1 MTRKPDVFKFIS
13 LSEGWSVFSIWPVG
27 GRFYIFSGELLLK
40 KAEEAVRADL
50 ADEIG
55 ESEHKR
61 QFDWDTVLERVK
73 KGLYFPPSW
82 LFSIKVAKT
91 EGNLITLEARN
102 HFQALWVKNHY
113 LDLINETTRSLYGA
127 DSFEV
132 IINADDEDEGDSA
145 PRKQKKNGDK
155 ARKSRESRDL
165 EEASFLN
172 SANTFEN
179 FVVGQ
184 SNQFAHAASYA
195 IAENPGMAYNPLFIH
210 SGVGLGKTHLL
221 HSIGNHISKKYKNR
235 LNTFCISAE
244 HFTNG
249 VVQSIKTGSMDK
261 FRNLYRF
268 NCDVLLID
276 DIQFIAG
283 KDSTQEEFFHT
294 FNSLYTAKKQIVIT
308 SDKPPGVMKNFEE
321 RLKSRFEW
329 GLTADIQPPEVETK
343 MAIIEKKAEEEKI
356 DIPADVA
363 SFVAQNVISNIRE
376 LEGSLNKLFAYSR
389 MFNEK
394 ITLEMSKRLLR
405 GLVKKETPKI
415 ITIELI
421 QKETS
426 AFFSLT
432 VKDLKSNQKQK
443 KISEPR
449 QIAMF
454 LSRKYTSSSF
464 PEIASR
470 FGGKNHSTVVHAVKN
485 VERKI
490 SKDTAVSN
498 SVAAISAI
506 LEKFITS

>member
-1 MTRKPDVFKFIS
+1 M
-13 LSEGWSVFSIWPVG
+13 
-27 GRFYIFSGELLLK
+27 K
-40 KAEEAVRADL
+40 KAEVVAHGNL
-50 ADEIG
+50 ATETDG
-55 ESEHKR
+55 SEQKIE
-61 QFDWDTVLERVK
+61 FDWDAVLDHVK
-73 KGLYFPPSW
+73 KDLYFPPSW
-82 LFSIKVAKT
+82 LFSIKVSKT
-91 EGNLITLEARN
+91 EDKLVTLEAKTQ
-102 HFQALWVKNHY
+102 FQALWVKNHY
-113 LDLINETTRSLYGA
+113 LQLINETARSLYGKEG
-127 DSFEV
+127 FEV
-132 IINADDEDEGDSA
+132 TIDAGEENSSA
-145 PRKQKKNGDK
+145 EK
-155 ARKSRESRDL
+155 ARKSKAVGKKSSLAREARKSKAVGEPESTGFHDPQA
-165 EEASFLN
+165 ASFFSLT
-172 SANTFEN
+172 NTFEN
-179 FVVGQ
+179 FVVGP
-184 SNQFAHAASYA
+184 SNQFAHAASFA

-221 HSIGNHISKKYKNR
+221 HSIGNHILKRYGGR

-308 SDKPPGVMKNFEE
+308 SDKPPSVMKNFEE

-343 MAIIEKKAEEEKI
+343 IAIIEKKAEEERI
-356 DIPADVA
+356 EIPDDVA
-363 SFVAQNVISNIRE
+363 SFIAQNVLLNIRE
-376 LEGSLNKLFAYSR
+376 LEGSVNKLFAYSK
-389 MFNEK
+389 MFGER
-394 ITLEMSKRLLR
+394 ITLERAKQLLKN
-405 GLVKKETPKI
+405 LAKKENPKI

-421 QKETS
+421 QKEVS
-426 AFFSLT
+426 SFFDLT
-432 VKDLKSNQKQK
+432 VKDLKSGQKQK
-443 KISEPR
+443 KVSEPR

-464 PEIASR
+464 PEIGSR

-485 VERKI
+485 VEKKI
-490 SKDTAVSN
+490 VKDPNVSTAVT
-498 SVAAISAI
+498 ALSAT

>member
-1 MTRKPDVFKFIS
+1 M
-13 LSEGWSVFSIWPVG
+13 
-27 GRFYIFSGELLLK
+27 K
-40 KAEEAVRADL
+40 KAEDVAHGNLATETDQLNQKIEFNWDAVLDC
-50 ADEIG
+50 
-55 ESEHKR
+55 
-61 QFDWDTVLERVK
+61 VK
-73 KGLYFPPSW
+73 KDLYFPPSW
-82 LFSIKVAKT
+82 LFSIKVAKI
-91 EGNLITLEARN
+91 EGRLVTLEAKS

-113 LDLINETTRSLYGA
+113 LQLINETAQSLYGEGR
-127 DSFEV
+127 FQV
-132 IINADDEDEGDSA
+132 TIDERENNSGA
-145 PRKQKKNGDK
+145 VGAKKNK
-155 ARKSRESRDL
+155 AM
-165 EEASFLN
+165 EAENQSHDPQSVSFF
-172 SANTFEN
+172 SSTNTFEN
-179 FVVGQ
+179 FVVGP

-221 HSIGNHISKKYKNR
+221 HSIGNHILQRYGNR
-235 LNTFCISAE
+235 LNTLCISAE

-308 SDKPPGVMKNFEE
+308 SDKPPSVMKNFEE

-343 MAIIEKKAEEEKI
+343 IAIIEKKAEEEQI
-356 DIPADVA
+356 EIPGDVA
-363 SFVAQNVISNIRE
+363 SFIAQNVLSNIRE
-376 LEGSLNKLFAYSR
+376 LEGSVNKLFAYSK
-389 MFNEK
+389 MFRER
-394 ITLEMSKRLLR
+394 ITLELAKQLLKH
-405 GLVKKETPKI
+405 LVRKETPKI
-415 ITIELI
+415 ITIDLI
-421 QKETS
+421 QKEVGS
-426 AFFSLT
+426 FFDLS

-443 KISEPR
+443 KVSEPR

-464 PEIASR
+464 PEIGNK

-485 VERKI
+485 IEKKTDKDPNI
-490 SKDTAVSN
+490 SNA
-498 SVAAISAI
+498 VAAISAT

>member
-1 MTRKPDVFKFIS
+1 
-13 LSEGWSVFSIWPVG
+13 
-27 GRFYIFSGELLLK
+27 LK
-40 KAEEAVRADL
+40 KAENVAHGNL
-50 ADEIG
+50 ATETDQLNQKIE
-55 ESEHKR
+55 
-61 QFDWDTVLERVK
+61 FDWDAVLDCVK
-73 KGLYFPPSW
+73 KDLYFPPSW
-82 LFSIKVAKT
+82 LFSIKVANI
-91 EGNLITLEARN
+91 EGWLVTLEAKS

-113 LDLINETTRSLYGA
+113 LHLINETAQNLYGEGR
-127 DSFEV
+127 FQ
-132 IINADDEDEGDSA
+132 ITIDEREKNSEAVGA
-145 PRKQKKNGDK
+145 KKNSVAETENQSHDPQ
-155 ARKSRESRDL
+155 SV
-165 EEASFLN
+165 SFF
-172 SANTFEN
+172 SSTNTFEN
-179 FVVGQ
+179 FVVGP

-221 HSIGNHISKKYKNR
+221 HSIGNHILQKYGNR
-235 LNTFCISAE
+235 LNTLCISAE

-283 KDSTQEEFFHT
+283 KESTQEEFFHT

-308 SDKPPGVMKNFEE
+308 SDKPPSVMKNFEE

-343 MAIIEKKAEEEKI
+343 IAIIEKKAEEEQI
-356 DIPADVA
+356 EIPGDVA
-363 SFVAQNVISNIRE
+363 SFIAQNVLSNIRE
-376 LEGSLNKLFAYSR
+376 LEGSVNKLFAYSR
-389 MFNEK
+389 MFREK
-394 ITLEMSKRLLR
+394 ITLELAKQLLKH
-405 GLVKKETPKI
+405 LVRKEAPKI

-421 QKETS
+421 QKEVGS
-426 AFFSLT
+426 FFDLP

-443 KISEPR
+443 KVSEPR

-464 PEIASR
+464 PEIGNK

-485 VERKI
+485 IEKKTDRDPNI
-490 SKDTAVSN
+490 SNAI
-498 SVAAISAI
+498 AAISAT

>member
-1 MTRKPDVFKFIS
+1 MKKTGEAAHGNLTAESYK
-13 LSEGWSVFSIWPVG
+13 SEQE
-27 GRFYIFSGELLLK
+27 RE
-40 KAEEAVRADL
+40 
-50 ADEIG
+50 
-55 ESEHKR
+55 
-61 QFDWDTVLERVK
+61 FDWDAVLESVK
-73 KGLYFPPSW
+73 GDLYSPPSW
-82 LFSIKVAKT
+82 MFSIKVAKI
-91 EGNLITLEARN
+91 EGDLVTLEAKN

-113 LDLINETTRSLYGA
+113 LELINDAARNLYGK
-127 DSFEV
+127 
-132 IINADDEDEGDSA
+132 EGFQVTIDAGEENSA
-145 PRKQKKNGDK
+145 SRKIKKDRAYDNGGT
-155 ARKSRESRDL
+155 REPHDPQT
-165 EEASFLN
+165 ASFF
-172 SANTFEN
+172 SSSNTFDN
-179 FVVGQ
+179 FVVGP

-210 SGVGLGKTHLL
+210 SGVGLGKTHLI
-221 HSIGNHISKKYKNR
+221 HSIGNHILKKYGTR

-261 FRNLYRF
+261 FRNLYRL

-329 GLTADIQPPEVETK
+329 GLMADIQPPEVETK
-343 MAIIEKKAEEEKI
+343 IAIIEKKAEEEEI
-356 DIPADVA
+356 EIPADVA
-363 SFVAQNVISNIRE
+363 SFVAQNVLSNVRE
-376 LEGSLNKLFAYSR
+376 LEGSVNKLVAYSK
-389 MFNEK
+389 MFRER
-394 ITLEMSKRLLR
+394 ITLELAKQLLSN
-405 GLVKKETPKI
+405 LVKKEIPKI
-415 ITIELI
+415 ITIDLI
-421 QKETS
+421 QKEVS
-426 AFFSLT
+426 SFFDLT
-432 VKDLKSNQKQK
+432 VKDMKSNQKQK

-464 PEIASR
+464 PEIGNK

-485 VERKI
+485 VEKKI
-490 SKDTAVSN
+490 ERDPLVSNAVS
-498 SVAAISAI
+498 AISTM

>member
-1 MTRKPDVFKFIS
+1 M
-13 LSEGWSVFSIWPVG
+13 
-27 GRFYIFSGELLLK
+27 K
-40 KAEEAVRADL
+40 KAEEVAHGNLATETDQLNQKIEFNWDAVLDC
-50 ADEIG
+50 
-55 ESEHKR
+55 
-61 QFDWDTVLERVK
+61 VK
-73 KGLYFPPSW
+73 KDLYFPPSW
-82 LFSIKVAKT
+82 LFSIKVAKI
-91 EGNLITLEARN
+91 EGRLVTLEAKS

-113 LDLINETTRSLYGA
+113 LQLINETAQSLYGEGR
-127 DSFEV
+127 FQV
-132 IINADDEDEGDSA
+132 TIDEHEKNSGA
-145 PRKQKKNGDK
+145 GRAKKNNI
-155 ARKSRESRDL
+155 AERENQSHDPQSV
-165 EEASFLN
+165 SFF
-172 SANTFEN
+172 SSTNTFEN
-179 FVVGQ
+179 FVVGP

-221 HSIGNHISKKYKNR
+221 HSIGNHILQKYGNR
-235 LNTFCISAE
+235 LNTLCISAE

-343 MAIIEKKAEEEKI
+343 IAIIEKKAEEEKI
-356 DIPADVA
+356 EIPGDVA
-363 SFVAQNVISNIRE
+363 SFIAQNVLSNVRE
-376 LEGSLNKLFAYSR
+376 LEGSVNKLFAYSR
-389 MFNEK
+389 MFGER
-394 ITLEMSKRLLR
+394 ITLELAKQLLKN
-405 GLVKKETPKI
+405 LVRKEIPKI

-421 QKETS
+421 QKEVGV
-426 AFFSLT
+426 FFDLS

-464 PEIASR
+464 PEIGNK

-485 VERKI
+485 IEKKTDR
-490 SKDTAVSN
+490 DPNVSN
-498 SVAAISAI
+498 AVAVLSAT

>member
-1 MTRKPDVFKFIS
+1 M
-13 LSEGWSVFSIWPVG
+13 
-27 GRFYIFSGELLLK
+27 K
-40 KAEEAVRADL
+40 KAEEVAPGDL
-50 ADEIG
+50 ATETDR
-55 ESEHKR
+55 SE
-61 QFDWDTVLERVK
+61 QETEFDWNAILDRVK
-73 KGLYFPPSW
+73 RDLYFPPSW
-82 LFSIKVAKT
+82 LFSIKVAKI
-91 EGNLITLEARN
+91 EGSLVTLETKNRYL
-102 HFQALWVKNHY
+102 ALWVKNHY
-113 LDLINETTRSLYGA
+113 LQLINDSARSLYGKEG
-127 DSFEV
+127 FEV
-132 IINADDEDEGDSA
+132 TIDAGEENSA
-145 PRKQKKNGDK
+145 
-155 ARKSRESRDL
+155 ARETKKSRNSGKPERAESHDPQA
-165 EEASFLN
+165 ASFF
-172 SANTFEN
+172 SSTNTFEN
-179 FVVGQ
+179 FVVGP

-221 HSIGNHISKKYKNR
+221 HSIGNHILKRYGNR

-308 SDKPPGVMKNFEE
+308 SDKPPSVMKNFEE

-343 MAIIEKKAEEEKI
+343 IAIIEKKAEEEKI
-356 DIPADVA
+356 EIPSDVA
-363 SFVAQNVISNIRE
+363 SFIAQNVLSNIRE
-376 LEGSLNKLFAYSR
+376 LEGSVNKLFAYSK
-389 MFNEK
+389 MFRER
-394 ITLEMSKRLLR
+394 ITLELAKQLLKN
-405 GLVKKETPKI
+405 LVKKETPKI

-421 QKETS
+421 QKEVS
-426 AFFSLT
+426 LFFDLT
-432 VKDLKSNQKQK
+432 VKEIKSNQKQK
-443 KISEPR
+443 KVSEPR

-464 PEIASR
+464 PEIGSR

-485 VERKI
+485 VEKKI
-490 SKDTAVSN
+490 GRDPSVS
-498 SVAAISAI
+498 SAVAAISTT

>member
-1 MTRKPDVFKFIS
+1 M
-13 LSEGWSVFSIWPVG
+13 
-27 GRFYIFSGELLLK
+27 K
-40 KAEEAVRADL
+40 KAEEVAHGNL
-50 ADEIG
+50 AAETDR
-55 ESEHKR
+55 SEQKIE
-61 QFDWDTVLERVK
+61 FDWDAVLDCVK
-73 KGLYFPPSW
+73 RDLYFPPSW
-82 LFSIKVAKT
+82 LFSIKVAKI
-91 EGNLITLEARN
+91 EGKMVILEAKT

-113 LDLINETTRSLYGA
+113 LQLINDTSRSLYGKE
-127 DSFEV
+127 SFVVTIDAGEENSV
-132 IINADDEDEGDSA
+132 ARET
-145 PRKQKKNGDK
+145 KK
-155 ARKSRESRDL
+155 ARNTDKQERAESHDPQA
-165 EEASFLN
+165 ASFF
-172 SANTFEN
+172 SSTNTFEN
-179 FVVGQ
+179 FVVGP

-221 HSIGNHISKKYKNR
+221 HSIGNHILKKYGNR

-249 VVQSIKTGSMDK
+249 VVQNIKTGSMDK

-308 SDKPPGVMKNFEE
+308 SDKPPSVMKNFEE

-343 MAIIEKKAEEEKI
+343 IAIIEKKAEEEKI
-356 DIPADVA
+356 EIPGDVA
-363 SFVAQNVISNIRE
+363 SFIAQNVLSNIRE
-376 LEGSLNKLFAYSR
+376 LEGSVNKLFAYSK
-389 MFNEK
+389 MFGER
-394 ITLEMSKRLLR
+394 ITLELAKQLLKN
-405 GLVKKETPKI
+405 LVKKETPKI
-415 ITIELI
+415 INIELI
-421 QKETS
+421 QKEVST
-426 AFFSLT
+426 FFDLT
-432 VKDLKSNQKQK
+432 VKELKSNQKQK

-464 PEIASR
+464 PEIGNR

-485 VERKI
+485 VEKKI
-490 SKDTAVSN
+490 NKDPSVSN
-498 SVAAISAI
+498 AVAAISTT

>member
-1 MTRKPDVFKFIS
+1 M
-13 LSEGWSVFSIWPVG
+13 
-27 GRFYIFSGELLLK
+27 K
-40 KAEEAVRADL
+40 KAEKVVHGNL
-50 ADEIG
+50 ATEIDQT
-55 ESEHKR
+55 R
-61 QFDWDTVLERVK
+61 QKIEFDWDAVLDCVK
-73 KGLYFPPSW
+73 KDLYFPPSW
-82 LFSIKVAKT
+82 LFSIKVAKI
-91 EGNLITLEARN
+91 EGRLVTLEAKS

-113 LDLINETTRSLYGA
+113 IQLINETAHSLYGEEG
-127 DSFEV
+127 FQV
-132 IINADDEDEGDSA
+132 IIDAGEENSVDRA
-145 PRKQKKNGDK
+145 PRKRK
-155 ARKSRESRDL
+155 AVDRSESTESHDPQA
-165 EEASFLN
+165 ASFF
-172 SANTFEN
+172 SSTNTFDN
-179 FVVGQ
+179 FVVGP
-184 SNQFAHAASYA
+184 SNQFAHAASCA

-221 HSIGNHISKKYKNR
+221 HSIGNHILKKYGNR

-283 KDSTQEEFFHT
+283 KESTQEEFFHT

-308 SDKPPGVMKNFEE
+308 SDKPPSVMKNFEE

-343 MAIIEKKAEEEKI
+343 IAIIEKKAEEEQI
-356 DIPADVA
+356 EIPGDVA
-363 SFVAQNVISNIRE
+363 SFIAQNVFSNVRE
-376 LEGSLNKLFAYSR
+376 LEGSVNKLFAYSR
-389 MFNEK
+389 MFGER
-394 ITLEMSKRLLR
+394 ITLELAKQLLKS
-405 GLVKKETPKI
+405 LVRKEAPKI

-421 QKETS
+421 QKEVGI
-426 AFFSLT
+426 FFDLT
-432 VKDLKSNQKQK
+432 VKEIKSNQKQK

-464 PEIASR
+464 PEIGNK

-485 VERKI
+485 IEKKI
-490 SKDTAVSN
+490 ANNSAVSN
-498 SVAAISAI
+498 AVSAVSAT

>member
-1 MTRKPDVFKFIS
+1 MKKTEEVAHDNLATENQKPQQKV
-13 LSEGWSVFSIWPVG
+13 E
-27 GRFYIFSGELLLK
+27 
-40 KAEEAVRADL
+40 
-50 ADEIG
+50 
-55 ESEHKR
+55 
-61 QFDWDTVLERVK
+61 FDWDAVLDGVK
-73 KGLYFPPSW
+73 KDLYFPPSW
-82 LFSIKVAKT
+82 LFSIKVAKI
-91 EGNLITLEARN
+91 EGKIVTLEAKT

-113 LDLINETTRSLYGA
+113 LQLINDTARILYGKEG
-127 DSFEV
+127 FEV
-132 IINADDEDEGDSA
+132 IIDVGEENSWTKET
-145 PRKQKKNGDK
+145 KKNMAPGNNH
-155 ARKSRESRDL
+155 RTIESHDPQA
-165 EEASFLN
+165 ASFFSSSN
-172 SANTFEN
+172 AFDN
-179 FVVGQ
+179 FVVGP

-221 HSIGNHISKKYKNR
+221 HSIGNHILKKYGTR

-261 FRNLYRF
+261 FRNLYRL

-308 SDKPPGVMKNFEE
+308 SDKPPSVMKNFEE

-343 MAIIEKKAEEEKI
+343 IAIIEKKAEEENI
-356 DIPADVA
+356 EIPTDVA
-363 SFVAQNVISNIRE
+363 SFVAQNVLSNIRE
-376 LEGSLNKLFAYSR
+376 LEGSVNKLFAYSK
-389 MFNEK
+389 MFREK
-394 ITLEMSKRLLR
+394 ITLELAKQLLSN
-405 GLVKKETPKI
+405 LVKKETPKI
-415 ITIELI
+415 ITIDLI
-421 QKETS
+421 QKEVST
-426 AFFSLT
+426 FFDLT

-443 KISEPR
+443 KVSQPR

-464 PEIASR
+464 PEIGNR

-485 VERKI
+485 VEKKI
-490 SKDTAVSN
+490 AKDPSVSNAVTAVS
-498 SVAAISAI
+498 AT

>member
-1 MTRKPDVFKFIS
+1 M
-13 LSEGWSVFSIWPVG
+13 
-27 GRFYIFSGELLLK
+27 K
-40 KAEEAVRADL
+40 KAEEVAHGNLATETDQLNQKIEFNWDAVLDC
-50 ADEIG
+50 
-55 ESEHKR
+55 
-61 QFDWDTVLERVK
+61 VK
-73 KGLYFPPSW
+73 KDLYFPPSW
-82 LFSIKVAKT
+82 LFSIKVAKI
-91 EGNLITLEARN
+91 EGRLVTLEAKS

-113 LDLINETTRSLYGA
+113 LQLINETAQHLYGVGR
-127 DSFEV
+127 FQV
-132 IINADDEDEGDSA
+132 IIDERERNSVAGGA
-145 PRKQKKNGDK
+145 KKNS
-155 ARKSRESRDL
+155 AT
-165 EEASFLN
+165 EAENQSHDPQSVSFF
-172 SANTFEN
+172 SSTNTFEN
-179 FVVGQ
+179 FVVGP

-221 HSIGNHISKKYKNR
+221 HSIGNHILQKHGNR
-235 LNTFCISAE
+235 LNTLCISAE

-308 SDKPPGVMKNFEE
+308 SDKPPSVMKNFEE

-329 GLTADIQPPEVETK
+329 GLTADIQTPEVETK
-343 MAIIEKKAEEEKI
+343 IAIIEKKAEEEQI
-356 DIPADVA
+356 EIPGDVA
-363 SFVAQNVISNIRE
+363 SFIAQNVLSNIRE
-376 LEGSLNKLFAYSR
+376 LEGSVNKLFAYSR
-389 MFNEK
+389 MFRER
-394 ITLEMSKRLLR
+394 ITLELAKQLLKH
-405 GLVKKETPKI
+405 LVRKETPKI
-415 ITIELI
+415 ITIEII
-421 QKETS
+421 QKEVGS
-426 AFFSLT
+426 FFDLS

-464 PEIASR
+464 PEIGNR

-485 VERKI
+485 IEKKTDR
-490 SKDTAVSN
+490 DPNVSN
-498 SVAAISAI
+498 AVAAISAT

>member
-1 MTRKPDVFKFIS
+1 M
-13 LSEGWSVFSIWPVG
+13 
-27 GRFYIFSGELLLK
+27 K
-40 KAEEAVRADL
+40 KAENVAHSKL
-50 ADEIG
+50 ATETDQLNQKIE
-55 ESEHKR
+55 
-61 QFDWDTVLERVK
+61 FDWDSVLDRVK
-73 KGLYFPPSW
+73 KDLYFPPSW
-82 LFSIKVAKT
+82 LFSIKAARI
-91 EGNLITLEARN
+91 EGKLVTLEAKS

-113 LDLINETTRSLYGA
+113 LQLINETVQSLYGK
-127 DSFEV
+127 DCFV
-132 IINADDEDEGDSA
+132 VTIDERERNPGSDGA
-145 PRKQKKNGDK
+145 KKNSVAQKENHSHDPQ
-155 ARKSRESRDL
+155 SV
-165 EEASFLN
+165 SFF
-172 SANTFEN
+172 SSTNTFEN
-179 FVVGQ
+179 FVVGP

-221 HSIGNHISKKYKNR
+221 HSIGNHILQKHGNR
-235 LNTFCISAE
+235 LNTLCISAE

-308 SDKPPGVMKNFEE
+308 SDKPPSVMKNFEE

-343 MAIIEKKAEEEKI
+343 IAIIEKKAEEEQI
-356 DIPADVA
+356 EIPGDVT
-363 SFVAQNVISNIRE
+363 SFIAQNVLSNIRE
-376 LEGSLNKLFAYSR
+376 LEGSVNKLFAYSR
-389 MFNEK
+389 MFGEK
-394 ITLEMSKRLLR
+394 ITLELAKQLLKN
-405 GLVKKETPKI
+405 LVRKETPKI

-421 QKETS
+421 QKEVG
-426 AFFSLT
+426 AFFDLS
-432 VKDLKSNQKQK
+432 VKEIKSNQKHK
-443 KISEPR
+443 KVSEPR

-464 PEIASR
+464 PEIGNK

-485 VERKI
+485 IEKKTGR
-490 SKDTAVSN
+490 DPNVS
-498 SVAAISAI
+498 SAVAAISAI

>member
-1 MTRKPDVFKFIS
+1 MVFC
-13 LSEGWSVFSIWPVG
+13 
-27 GRFYIFSGELLLK
+27 FSGEALLK
-40 KAEEAVRADL
+40 KAEDVAHGNL
-50 ADEIG
+50 ATETDQLNQEI
-55 ESEHKR
+55 E
-61 QFDWDTVLERVK
+61 FDWDAVLDCVK
-73 KGLYFPPSW
+73 KDLYFPPSW
-82 LFSIKVAKT
+82 LFSIKVAKI
-91 EGNLITLEARN
+91 EGRLVTLEAKS

-113 LDLINETTRSLYGA
+113 LQLINETAQSLYGVGRFQVTIDERERNSVA
-127 DSFEV
+127 DG
-132 IINADDEDEGDSA
+132 A
-145 PRKQKKNGDK
+145 KKNN
-155 ARKSRESRDL
+155 AA
-165 EEASFLN
+165 EAENRSHDPQSVSFF
-172 SANTFEN
+172 SSTNTFEN
-179 FVVGQ
+179 FVVGP

-221 HSIGNHISKKYKNR
+221 HSIGNHILQKYGNG
-235 LNTFCISAE
+235 LNTLCISAE

-308 SDKPPGVMKNFEE
+308 SDKPPSVMKNFEE

-343 MAIIEKKAEEEKI
+343 IAIIEKKAEEEQI
-356 DIPADVA
+356 EIPGDVA
-363 SFVAQNVISNIRE
+363 SFIAQNVLSNIRE
-376 LEGSLNKLFAYSR
+376 LEGSVNKLFAYSR
-389 MFNEK
+389 MFRER
-394 ITLEMSKRLLR
+394 ITLELAKQLLKH
-405 GLVKKETPKI
+405 LVRKETPKI
-415 ITIELI
+415 ITIEFI
-421 QKETS
+421 QKEVGS
-426 AFFSLT
+426 FFDLS

-443 KISEPR
+443 RVSEPR

-464 PEIASR
+464 PEIGSK

-485 VERKI
+485 IEK
-490 SKDTAVSN
+490 KTDNDPNVSN
-498 SVAAISAI
+498 AVAAISAS

>member
-1 MTRKPDVFKFIS
+1 M
-13 LSEGWSVFSIWPVG
+13 
-27 GRFYIFSGELLLK
+27 K
-40 KAEEAVRADL
+40 KAEEVAHGNL
-50 ADEIG
+50 AAETDR
-55 ESEHKR
+55 SEQKIE
-61 QFDWDTVLERVK
+61 FDWDAVLDCVK
-73 KGLYFPPSW
+73 KDLYFPPSW
-82 LFSIKVAKT
+82 LFSIKVAKI
-91 EGNLITLEARN
+91 EGRMVTLEAKT

-113 LDLINETTRSLYGA
+113 LQLINDTSRSLYGKEG
-127 DSFEV
+127 FEV
-132 IINADDEDEGDSA
+132 TIDAGEENMVAKETKKGRNAGKPERA
-145 PRKQKKNGDK
+145 
-155 ARKSRESRDL
+155 ESHDPQA
-165 EEASFLN
+165 ASFF
-172 SANTFEN
+172 SSTNTFEN
-179 FVVGQ
+179 FVVGP

-221 HSIGNHISKKYKNR
+221 HSIGNHILRRNGNR

-308 SDKPPGVMKNFEE
+308 SDKPPSVMKNFEE

-343 MAIIEKKAEEEKI
+343 IAIIEKKAEEEKI
-356 DIPADVA
+356 EIPGDVA
-363 SFVAQNVISNIRE
+363 SFIAQNVLSNIRE
-376 LEGSLNKLFAYSR
+376 LEGSVNKLFAYSK
-389 MFNEK
+389 MFREK
-394 ITLEMSKRLLR
+394 ITIELAKQLLKN
-405 GLVKKETPKI
+405 LVKKETPKI

-421 QKETS
+421 QKEVST
-426 AFFSLT
+426 FFDLT
-432 VKDLKSNQKQK
+432 VKELKSNQKQK
-443 KISEPR
+443 KVSEPR

-464 PEIASR
+464 PEIGNR

-485 VERKI
+485 VEKKI
-490 SKDTAVSN
+490 DRDPIVSN
-498 SVAAISAI
+498 AVAAISTT

>member
-1 MTRKPDVFKFIS
+1 M
-13 LSEGWSVFSIWPVG
+13 
-27 GRFYIFSGELLLK
+27 LK
-40 KAEEAVRADL
+40 KAEEVAHGNL
-50 ADEIG
+50 AAETNI
-55 ESEHKR
+55 SEQKTE
-61 QFDWDTVLERVK
+61 FDWDAVLECVK
-73 KGLYFPPSW
+73 KDLYFPPSW
-82 LFSIKVAKT
+82 LFSIKVAKI
-91 EGNLITLEARN
+91 EGKMVTLEAKT

-113 LDLINETTRSLYGA
+113 LQLINDTSRNLYGK
-127 DSFEV
+127 DGFEV
-132 IINADDEDEGDSA
+132 TIDAGEEESASRETKKSRNADRPERA
-145 PRKQKKNGDK
+145 
-155 ARKSRESRDL
+155 ESHDPQA
-165 EEASFLN
+165 ASFF
-172 SANTFEN
+172 SSTNTFEN
-179 FVVGQ
+179 FVVGP

-221 HSIGNHISKKYKNR
+221 HSIGNHILKRNGNH

-308 SDKPPGVMKNFEE
+308 SDKPPSVMKNFEE

-343 MAIIEKKAEEEKI
+343 IAIIEKKAEEEKI
-356 DIPADVA
+356 EIPSDVA
-363 SFVAQNVISNIRE
+363 SFIAQNVLSNIRE
-376 LEGSLNKLFAYSR
+376 LEGSVNKLFAYSK
-389 MFNEK
+389 MFRER
-394 ITLEMSKRLLR
+394 ITLELAKQLLKN
-405 GLVKKETPKI
+405 LVKKETPKI

-421 QKETS
+421 QREVST
-426 AFFSLT
+426 FFDLT
-432 VKDLKSNQKQK
+432 VKELKSSQKQK
-443 KISEPR
+443 KVSEPR

-464 PEIASR
+464 PEIGNR

-485 VERKI
+485 IEKKI
-490 SKDTAVSN
+490 GRDPSVSN
-498 SVAAISAI
+498 AVAALSST

>member
-1 MTRKPDVFKFIS
+1 M
-13 LSEGWSVFSIWPVG
+13 
-27 GRFYIFSGELLLK
+27 LLK
-40 KAEEAVRADL
+40 KAEEVAHGNL
-50 ADEIG
+50 ATETDQLNQKIE
-55 ESEHKR
+55 
-61 QFDWDTVLERVK
+61 FDWDAVLDRVK
-73 KGLYFPPSW
+73 KDLYFPPSW
-82 LFSIKVAKT
+82 LFSIKVAKI
-91 EGNLITLEARN
+91 EGRLVTLEAKS

-113 LDLINETTRSLYGA
+113 LQLINETAQGLYGEGR
-127 DSFEV
+127 FQV
-132 IINADDEDEGDSA
+132 TIDEREKNSVAVGA
-145 PRKQKKNGDK
+145 KKNS
-155 ARKSRESRDL
+155 AA
-165 EEASFLN
+165 EAENQSHDPHSVSFF
-172 SANTFEN
+172 SSTNTFEN
-179 FVVGQ
+179 FVVGP
-184 SNQFAHAASYA
+184 SNQFVHAASYA

-221 HSIGNHISKKYKNR
+221 HSIGNHILQKYGNR
-235 LNTFCISAE
+235 LNTLCISAE

-308 SDKPPGVMKNFEE
+308 SDKPPSVMKNFEE

-343 MAIIEKKAEEEKI
+343 IAIIEKKAEEEQI
-356 DIPADVA
+356 EIPGDVA
-363 SFVAQNVISNIRE
+363 SFIAQNVLSNVRE
-376 LEGSLNKLFAYSR
+376 LEGSVNKLFAYSR
-389 MFNEK
+389 MFRER
-394 ITLEMSKRLLR
+394 ITLELAKQLLKH
-405 GLVKKETPKI
+405 LVRKEAPKI

-421 QKETS
+421 QKEVGS
-426 AFFSLT
+426 FFDLP
-432 VKDLKSNQKQK
+432 VKDLKSSQKQK
-443 KISEPR
+443 KVSEPR

-464 PEIASR
+464 PEIGNK

-485 VERKI
+485 IEKKTDR
-490 SKDTAVSN
+490 DPNVSN
-498 SVAAISAI
+498 AIAAISAT